1 MNVDP
6 FRDTRPAAL
15 NRLLDVAVEGGTNDL
30 VLPSAHVAEIVEYVQ
45 LLEIAAVTVAAALDA
60 LGVEIDTDV

>member
-6 FRDTRPAAL
+6 FRDSRPAAL
-15 NRLLDVAVEGGTNDL
+15 NRLLDVAAEGGTNDL
-30 VLPSAHVAEIVEYVQ
+30 VLPSANVAEIVEYVR